1 MTRFM
6 LLIGAA
12 IACACS
18 SDPAK
23 QQASAKDEAARMRA
37 PEVPLAK
44 FGSVELLPTAISPD
58 VASKPE
64 RVPVAEQ
71 LGQKLEARL
80 RPLIQE
86 WGSSAPAELRGRVLV
101 IKPTVVALKV
111 VSAGIFRSAWAGD
124 SYITLQMV
132 LTDKESGRV
141 IADPIIKKS
150 ADAWEGAMSA
160 SSSDK
165 SLADYVVSIAYQ
177 YLLDNHKP

>member
-1 MTRFM
+1 M
-6 LLIGAA
+6 
-12 IACACS
+12 
-18 SDPAK
+18 
-23 QQASAKDEAARMRA
+23 
-37 PEVPLAK
+37 
-44 FGSVELLPTAISPD
+44 
-58 VASKPE
+58 
-64 RVPVAEQ
+64 
-71 LGQKLEARL
+71 
-80 RPLIQE
+80 
-86 WGSSAPAELRGRVLV
+86 